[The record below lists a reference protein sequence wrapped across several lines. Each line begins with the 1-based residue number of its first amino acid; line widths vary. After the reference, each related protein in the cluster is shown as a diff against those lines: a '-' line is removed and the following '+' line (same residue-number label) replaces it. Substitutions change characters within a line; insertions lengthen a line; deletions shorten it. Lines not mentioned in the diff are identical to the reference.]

1 LTTRQPTPATGAI
14 VPTAE
19 PINESNQNPL
29 ATGQQE
35 QASYEQA
42 ALEHRLREN
51 GQNLGWLGKFFGSG
65 PNAPTN
71 IAGFVVVACLIGIF
85 ATFLKDPNPQ
95 TGELQKLLLGVM
107 LTALG
112 YLFGSNS
119 KK

>member
-1 LTTRQPTPATGAI
+1 LTTQQPTPATGAI

-19 PINESNQNPL
+19 LIDKSNQSPL
-29 ATGQQE
+29 VTGQQE
-35 QASYEQA
+35 QASYERA

-85 ATFLKDPNPQ
+85 ITAFKEQ
-95 TGELQKLLLGVM
+95 TLQIGELQKLLLGVL

>member
-1 LTTRQPTPATGAI
+1 LTKEHPTPPTGII

-19 PINESNQNPL
+19 PTTASANNPL

-42 ALEHRLREN
+42 ALEHRLLEN

-71 IAGFVVVACLIGIF
+71 IAGFVVVACFMGIV
-85 ATFLKDPNPQ
+85 ATFFKEPNLQ
-95 TGELQKLLLGVM
+95 TSDLQKLLFGVM

>member
-1 LTTRQPTPATGAI
+1 LSTENITPPTGII

-19 PINESNQNPL
+19 QTPAANQNPL
-29 ATGQQE
+29 VTGQQE

-85 ATFLKDPNPQ
+85 TTFLKDPSAQ
-95 TGELQKLLLGVM
+95 TGELQKLLLGVL